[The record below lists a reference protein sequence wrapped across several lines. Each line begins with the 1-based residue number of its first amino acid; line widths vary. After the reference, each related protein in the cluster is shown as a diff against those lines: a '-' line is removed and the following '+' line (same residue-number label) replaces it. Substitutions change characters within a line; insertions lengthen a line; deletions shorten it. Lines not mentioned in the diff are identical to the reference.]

1 MTIDFNL
8 RPVLVSL
15 CIVLSTCLGCGKS
28 MTAVNHAESGSTYP
42 WFQDYT
48 DRANLHFVHSVGPLG
63 KYAFPEIM
71 GSGAAL
77 FDYDGDG
84 RLDLYLVQNAGPDSG
99 LTNRLYHQE
108 PDGTFRDV
116 SDGSGLDIAGWGMG
130 VAIGDVNNDGLPDL
144 VLTEYGGVRL
154 FLNQGHGKFIEA
166 TSEAGLSQPS
176 QAGGYLPWA
185 TSASFIDYDRDGW
198 LDLVVTFYV
207 AYDPSRTCTGRD
219 GKPDYCGPN
228 DFPGSITRVYHNLGA
243 SISRQA
249 NTSGHRS
256 VKFED
261 VTDRCGLGQSPG
273 KGLGVLCADFNG
285 DGWPDIFVTNDA
297 QANRLWINQHDG
309 TFVDQAMTMGVAF
322 NETGQPQG
330 NMGIAWQDID
340 GDGLTDLFVTHLTE
354 ETNTLWIQIAAKSFA
369 DRTVASGLVG
379 HGQGTGF
386 GTVLADFDNSGWPSL
401 AIANGRVVRGKPVSQ
416 KDAPDLPNYWLAYA
430 ERNQLFANQ
439 GGKFTDISA
448 QNPAFCG
455 QPNVGRGLAWGSLN
469 NDGAI
474 DLVVTTAGAP
484 ARLLKNVAKNRGHWL
499 LVRAIEPLLGGRD
512 AYGARIVIF
521 AGGRQR
527 VGWVTPGS
535 SYLCSNDPRVHF
547 GLGSATIVDGIDVL
561 WPEGQMKHF
570 DGTDADRIVVLK
582 KGAGTAMP

>member
-1 MTIDFNL
+1 MTIDFNV
-8 RPVLVSL
+8 RPILVPL
-15 CIVLSTCLGCGKS
+15 CIFLFTCLGCGKPKT
-28 MTAVNHAESGSTYP
+28 TASNTESLSSYR

-63 KYAFPEIM
+63 RHAFPEIM

-99 LTNRLYHQE
+99 LTNRLFHQE
-108 PDGTFRDV
+108 PDGTFRDA
-116 SDGSGLDIAGWGMG
+116 SDGSGLDVAGWGMG
-130 VAIGDVNNDGLPDL
+130 VAIGDVNNDGLPDV

-154 FLNQGHGKFIEA
+154 FLNQGHGKFVEA
-166 TSEAGLSQPS
+166 TSQAGLSLPS

-207 AYDPSRTCTGRD
+207 AYDPTRTCTGRD
-219 GKPDYCGPN
+219 GKPEYCGPN

-243 SISRQA
+243 SLSNQSKAHGIRP
-249 NTSGHRS
+249 

-273 KGLGVLCADFNG
+273 KGLGVLCTDFNG

-297 QANRLWINQHDG
+297 QANGLWINQHDG

-340 GDGLTDLFVTHLTE
+340 GDGLTDLFVTHLSE

-369 DRTVASGLVG
+369 DRTAAAGLIG

-401 AIANGRVVRGKPVSQ
+401 AITNGRVVRGKPVSQ
-416 KDAPDLPNYWLAYA
+416 QDAPELPNYWLAYA
-430 ERNQLFANQ
+430 QRNRLFANH
-439 GGKFTDISA
+439 GGKFIDISA
-448 QNPAFCG
+448 QNPAFCS

-474 DLVVTTAGAP
+474 DLIITTVSGP
-484 ARLLKNVAKNRGHWL
+484 ARLLKNTAKHRGHWL
-499 LVRAIEPLLGGRD
+499 MVRAIEPLLGGRD
-512 AYGARIVIF
+512 ACGARIVIF
-521 AGGRQR
+521 SGGRQR

-535 SYLCSNDPRVHF
+535 SYLCSNDPRAHF
-547 GLGSATIVDGIDVL
+547 GLGSTTNVDGIDVL
-561 WPEGQMKHF
+561 WPEGQMEHF

-582 KGAGTAMP
+582 KGTGTALP